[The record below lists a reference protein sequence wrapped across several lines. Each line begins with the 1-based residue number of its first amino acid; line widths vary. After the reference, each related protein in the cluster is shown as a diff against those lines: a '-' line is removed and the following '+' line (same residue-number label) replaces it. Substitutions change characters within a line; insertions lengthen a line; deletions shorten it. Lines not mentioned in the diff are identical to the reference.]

1 MKSKTEQTTSA
12 KLLLKRL
19 DETRLTFYKSNE
31 KKAEMIERRLS
42 AYERWSEQVEIYLL
56 KECEVQ
62 DGNR

>member
-19 DETRLTFYKSNE
+19 DETRLTFYESNE